1 MWVRGFGD
9 HRVSQEEPRRLKT
22 LSEGLDAHFTERQ
35 NARRGRKL
43 NTNLERA
50 IQEAMDELERQ
61 TAQQTSPTA
70 AAAAATHDVTDG
82 GSGATAAAAE
92 VKVTASK
99 KKRR

>member
-1 MWVRGFGD
+1 MWVRWFGD

-70 AAAAATHDVTDG
+70 AAAATHDVTDG